1 MSCKHEHDS
10 QTVCEACTF
19 EPFVKNNYF
28 TGKMMGAADFI
39 TETRYHSE
47 KLRLHQARLHGWGV
61 VCGLDVVP
69 HPNASCRT
77 RYVVVKPGSAVDC
90 CGNDIL
96 VPEEEILDL
105 LCYRKVADLAKEN
118 PARLHALGICV
129 RFHEC
134 ATENV
139 PVLYDD
145 CGCNDDGCAP
155 NRILESYAFDVIVD
169 PQLSRLKKVDP
180 AQIAGAVFMRPPATG
195 LAANTPRIG
204 TAVIVGTTL
213 YALDAK
219 NAQKLIVYD
228 LLSRHGMTLDLG
240 ADAFGIA
247 GNAQFVFVATAP
259 KSGGS
264 TPMVQV
270 FQPGGTGA
278 LMTLDS
284 GTAAANTLAVGVS
297 SDPSRAAILYVKET
311 GDLLAFAPDATNG
324 LVGPAAALGTIA
336 ANLLSFLVVPDG
348 SMAYAIDTGG
358 AKVKA
363 ITFATANVADLDVSL
378 SGASPSAL
386 AYWESGG
393 KKLLAVGSETAKTL
407 NIIDLGV
414 VSTLLAS
421 LTLDHPPEFV
431 TVAPAD
437 LVQVI
442 EEDGSAIY
450 LQTID
455 AAPLPSDRA
464 AVVGAPRMIDGMA
477 ERIVAF
483 TQAAEAGV
491 LTDSDQADLL
501 CDELVWHQRCSAC
514 DMANCVTLAT
524 IERYQAGAAVLVAEP
539 AAALADDI
547 AKKQARIDNREGR
560 KVLASS
566 ETLQAWIEC
575 LELKGAPGQNGKD
588 GKDGAPG
595 KDGLGFNPNLPKIID
610 IGWKLEDK
618 VPIQDFVLAYRNILT
633 QPDPKTAAQKAILA
647 RQGVPPL
654 TIYFN
659 KEMTGVTRRT
669 FSVSFAM
676 PLPTPGVNGG
686 LSAAVYLPIDLRM
699 YGDIVGV
706 TGSIPTPHTGETA
719 LYAASFLPRLEFFTQ
734 PNGQLGWPIYVLLA
748 IGEIAGRSETLDLPQ
763 CIVALKGDF
772 VVANGLAIDA
782 GVLDGD
788 NIGGKVGEATYTRPG
803 PITGGKN
810 PSGNLDE
817 GGLFESWFF
826 LSGLRAEAGSTAG
839 PINQDEVL
847 SIFNPSR
854 FGMTGAPPAMN
865 FSSASDI
872 AEATGISQGLAD
884 RIVRER
890 ATRPFTSGQDLKTRL
905 NISNG
910 DWKRLQPKLLML

>member
-1 MSCKHEHDS
+1 MSCKHEHGS

-39 TETRYHSE
+39 AETRYHSE

-77 RYVVVKPGSAVDC
+77 RYVVVEPGSAVDC

-129 RFHEC
+129 RFLEC

-155 NRILESYAFDVIVD
+155 NRILESYVFDVIVD
-169 PQLSRLKKVDP
+169 PQLSRLKKLDP
-180 AQIAGAVFMRPPATG
+180 AQIAGALFMRPPATG

-204 TAVIVGTTL
+204 NAVIVGPTL

-228 LLSRHGMTLDLG
+228 LISRHGMTLDLG
-240 ADAFGIA
+240 ADAFGLA
-247 GNAQFVFVATAP
+247 GNAHFVFVATAP

-264 TPMVQV
+264 TPIVQV

-278 LMTLDS
+278 LMILDS
-284 GTAAANTLAVGVS
+284 GTAAANTLAIGAS
-297 SDPSRAAILYVKET
+297 SDPARAAILYVKQT
-311 GDLLAFAPDATNG
+311 GDLLALAPDTTNG
-324 LVGPAAALGTIA
+324 LAGPAVTLGTIA
-336 ANLLSFLVVPDG
+336 ANLSSFLVVPDG
-348 SMAYAIDTGG
+348 SMAYAIDSGG

-363 ITFATANVADLDVSL
+363 ITVATAAVADLAVSL
-378 SGASPSAL
+378 SGAGPSAL

-393 KKLLAVGSETAKTL
+393 KKLLAVASETAKTL
-407 NIIDLGV
+407 NLIDLGA
-414 VSTLLAS
+414 STLLGS

-431 TVAPAD
+431 TVAPTD

-442 EEDGSAIY
+442 EEDGSAAY

-455 AAPLPSDRA
+455 AAPLQSGQV
-464 AVVGAPRMIDGMA
+464 AVVCAPRMIDGTA
-477 ERIVAF
+477 ERILAF

-491 LTDSDQADLL
+491 LADFDQADLP
-501 CDELVWHQRCSAC
+501 CDELVWHQPCSAC
-514 DMANCVTLAT
+514 DMANCLTLAT
-524 IERYQAGAAVLVAEP
+524 IERYQAGAMVIAADP
-539 AAALADDI
+539 AATLADDI

-575 LELKGAPGQNGKD
+575 LELKGTPGQNGKD

-610 IGWKLEDK
+610 IGWKFEDK
-618 VPIQDFVLAYRNILT
+618 VPIQDFMLAYTNVLT
-633 QPDPKTAAQKAILA
+633 QSDPKAAVQKAILA
-647 RQGVPPL
+647 GQGVPPF

-669 FSVSFAM
+669 LSVSFAM

-686 LSAAVYLPIDLRM
+686 ESAAVYLPIDLRM
-699 YGDIVGV
+699 YGDIVEV

-719 LYAASFLPRLEFFTQ
+719 PYAASFLPRLEFFTQ
-734 PNGQLGWPIYVLLA
+734 PNGQLAWPVYILLA
-748 IGEIAGRSETLDLPQ
+748 IAEIAGRSDTLDLPQ

-788 NIGGKVGEATYTRPG
+788 NIGGKVGDGTYTRPG

-826 LSGLRAEAGSTAG
+826 LSGLRWAAGTTG
-839 PINQDEVL
+839 PINPEQVHSL
-847 SIFNPSR
+847 FTPST
-854 FGMTGAPPAMN
+854 FGITAAPPTAN

-872 AEATGISQGLAD
+872 AEATGVSQRLAE
-884 RIVRER
+884 RIVQER
-890 ATRPFTSGQDLKTRL
+890 ATRPFTSFQDLETRL
-905 NISNG
+905 NISNA
-910 DWKRLQPKLLML
+910 DRKKLQSKLLML

>member
-1 MSCKHEHDS
+1 MSRKHEHE
-10 QTVCEACTF
+10 TVCEACTF

-28 TGKMMGAADFI
+28 TGKLMGAADFI
-39 TETRYHSE
+39 AETRYHSE

-69 HPNASCRT
+69 HPNSSCRT
-77 RYVVVKPGSAVDC
+77 RYVVVEPGSAVDC

-129 RFHEC
+129 RFLEC

-180 AQIAGAVFMRPPATG
+180 AQITGVVFMRPPATG
-195 LAANTPRIG
+195 LAVNTPRIG
-204 TAVIVGTTL
+204 KAVIVGTTL

-219 NAQKLIVYD
+219 HAQKLIVYD

-240 ADAFGIA
+240 ANAFGLA
-247 GNAQFVFVATAP
+247 GNPHFVFVAAAP
-259 KSGGS
+259 RSGGS
-264 TPMVQV
+264 TPIVQV
-270 FQPGGTGA
+270 FQSGGTGA
-278 LMTLDS
+278 LTTLDS
-284 GTAAANTLAVGVS
+284 GTAAANTLAIAAS
-297 SDPSRAAILYVKET
+297 SDPARAAILYVKET
-311 GDLLAFAPDATNG
+311 GDLLALAPDTTNG
-324 LVGPAAALGTIA
+324 LVGPATALGTIA
-336 ANLLSFLVVPDG
+336 ANLSSFLVVPDG

-363 ITFATANVADLDVSL
+363 ITVATAAVTDLAVSL

-393 KKLLAVGSETAKTL
+393 KKLLAVASETAKTL
-407 NIIDLGV
+407 NLIDLGA
-414 VSTLLAS
+414 STLLAS
-421 LTLDHPPEFV
+421 LALDHPPEFV
-431 TVAPAD
+431 TVAPTD

-442 EEDGSAIY
+442 EEDGSAAY

-455 AAPLPSDRA
+455 AAPLQSGQA
-464 AVVGAPRMIDGMA
+464 AVVGAPRMIDGAA
-477 ERIVAF
+477 ERVVAF

-491 LTDSDQADLL
+491 LADFDQADLP
-501 CDELVWHQRCSAC
+501 CDDLVWHQSCSAC

-524 IERYQAGAAVLVAEP
+524 IERYQAGAAVLSADP

-547 AKKQARIDNREGR
+547 TKRQARIDNREGR
-560 KVLASS
+560 KVLASN

-575 LELKGAPGQNGKD
+575 LELKGTPGQNGKD

-595 KDGLGFNPNLPKIID
+595 KDGLGFSPDLPKIID
-610 IGWKLEDK
+610 IGWKFEDK
-618 VPIQDFVLAYRNILT
+618 VPLQDFQLAYRNILT
-633 QPDPKTAAQKAILA
+633 QPDPKIAVQKAILA
-647 RQGVPPL
+647 GQGVPPL
-654 TIYFN
+654 TVYFN

-669 FSVSFAM
+669 LSVSFAM

-686 LSAAVYLPIDLRM
+686 VSAAVYLPIDLRM
-699 YGDIVGV
+699 YGDIVEV

-719 LYAASFLPRLEFFTQ
+719 PYAASFLPRLEFFTQ
-734 PNGQLGWPIYVLLA
+734 PNGQLAWPVFVLLA
-748 IGEIAGRSETLDLPQ
+748 IAQIASRSDTLDLPQ
-763 CIVALKGDF
+763 CIIALKGDF

-782 GVLDGD
+782 GVLDGE
-788 NIGGKVGEATYTRPG
+788 NIGGKVGDVTYTRPS

-826 LSGLRAEAGSTAG
+826 LTGLRGDVADTTG
-839 PINQDEVL
+839 PINQEEVL
-847 SIFNPSR
+847 SLFNPSR
-854 FGMTGAPPAMN
+854 FGVMAVPPTAN
-865 FSSASDI
+865 FSSASQI
-872 AEATGISQGLAD
+872 AEATGVSQKLAD
-884 RIVRER
+884 RIVGER
-890 ATRPFTSGQDLKTRL
+890 AAKPFTSGQDLKTRL
-905 NISNG
+905 NISPA
-910 DWKRLQPKLLML
+910 DWKKLQSKLLML

>member
-1 MSCKHEHDS
+1 MSCKREQGP
-10 QTVCEACTF
+10 QTVCEPCTF

-39 TETRYHSE
+39 AETRYHSE

-69 HPNASCRT
+69 HPNSSCRT
-77 RYVVVKPGSAVDC
+77 RYVVVEPGSAIDC

-105 LCYRKVADLAKEN
+105 LCYRKVADLAKEK

-129 RFHEC
+129 RFLEC

-180 AQIAGAVFMRPPATG
+180 AQIAGAIFMRPPATG

-204 TAVIVGTTL
+204 NAVIVGTTL

-228 LLSRHGMTLDLG
+228 LLLRHGVTLDLG
-240 ADAFGIA
+240 ADASGLA
-247 GNAQFVFVATAP
+247 GNAHFVFVATAP
-259 KSGGS
+259 KSGRS
-264 TPMVQV
+264 TLIVQV

-278 LMTLDS
+278 LTTLDS
-284 GTAAANTLAVGVS
+284 GTAAANTLAIGAS
-297 SDPSRAAILYVKET
+297 SDPARAAILYVKET
-311 GDLLAFAPDATNG
+311 GDLLALAPDTTNG
-324 LVGPAAALGTIA
+324 LAGPATTLGTIA
-336 ANLLSFLVVPDG
+336 ANLSSFLVVPDG

-363 ITFATANVADLDVSL
+363 ITVATAAVADLAVSV
-378 SGASPSAL
+378 SGASPSSL

-393 KKLLAVGSETAKTL
+393 KKLLAVASETAKTL
-407 NIIDLGV
+407 NLIDLGA
-414 VSTLLAS
+414 STLLAS
-421 LTLDHPPEFV
+421 LALDHPPEFV

-437 LVQVI
+437 LMQVI
-442 EEDGSAIY
+442 EEDGSTAY

-455 AAPLPSDRA
+455 AAPLQSGQA
-464 AVVGAPRMIDGMA
+464 AVVGAPRMIDGSA

-491 LTDSDQADLL
+491 VADFDQADLP
-501 CDELVWHQRCSAC
+501 CDELVWHQPCSAC

-524 IERYQAGAAVLVAEP
+524 VERYQAGAAVLAGD
-539 AAALADDI
+539 AAATLADDI
-547 AKKQARIDNREGR
+547 AKKQARIDDREGR

-575 LELKGAPGQNGKD
+575 LELKGTPGQNGKD

-595 KDGLGFNPNLPKIID
+595 KDGLGFNPDLPKIID
-610 IGWKLEDK
+610 IGWKFEDK
-618 VPIQDFVLAYRNILT
+618 VPLQDFQLAYRNILT
-633 QPDPKTAAQKAILA
+633 QPDPKTAVQKAILA
-647 RQGVPPL
+647 GQGVPPL

-669 FSVSFAM
+669 LSVSFAM

-686 LSAAVYLPIDLRM
+686 VSAAVYLPIDLRM
-699 YGDIVGV
+699 YGDIVEV

-719 LYAASFLPRLEFFTQ
+719 PYAASFLPRLEFFTQ
-734 PNGQLGWPIYVLLA
+734 PNGQLAWPLLVLHA
-748 IGEIAGRSETLDLPQ
+748 IAQIASTSDTLDLPQ
-763 CIVALKGDF
+763 CIIALEGDF

-782 GVLDGD
+782 GVLDGE
-788 NIGGKVGEATYTRPG
+788 NIGGKVGDGTYTRPS
-803 PITGGKN
+803 PITGSKN

-826 LSGLRAEAGSTAG
+826 LTGQREDVAGTTG
-839 PINQDEVL
+839 PINQEEIFSL
-847 SIFNPSR
+847 FNPSR
-854 FGMTGAPPAMN
+854 FGMMAAPPTAN
-865 FSSASDI
+865 FSSASQI
-872 AEATGISQGLAD
+872 AKATGVSQRLAE
-884 RIVRER
+884 RIVQER
-890 ATRPFTSGQDLKTRL
+890 ATKPFTSGQDLKTRL
-905 NISNG
+905 NISPA
-910 DWKRLQPKLLML
+910 DWKKLQSKLLML